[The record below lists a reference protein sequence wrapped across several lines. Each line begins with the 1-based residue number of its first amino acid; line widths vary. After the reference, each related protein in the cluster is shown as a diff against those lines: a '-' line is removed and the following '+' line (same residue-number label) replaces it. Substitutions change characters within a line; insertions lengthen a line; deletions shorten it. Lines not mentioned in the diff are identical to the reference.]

1 MENNKETTATLF
13 NELGITYMFLGHTTY
28 DKIQLKDN
36 QIWYCDTGL
45 SRSFGKKT
53 YQFLEIRLKTI
64 NIETINDE

>member
-1 MENNKETTATLF
+1 
-13 NELGITYMFLGHTTY
+13 MFLGHTTY